1 MKLLRIALPLIFS
14 CFLTSMAFAHHAPSA
29 YCSESGDVCNSTGKV
44 NGVRKFRIGTA
55 AHYFR
60 KYKVCVRAPDSSR
73 ACRTGKMRDG
83 NDDGIWEG
91 AMKWRKRFPYKGR
104 GAYNVRW
111 YEPGGYK
118 SPKLGFHVRR
128 RP

>member
-1 MKLLRIALPLIFS
+1 MKFQWIAFPLVLSF
-14 CFLTSMAFAHHAPSA
+14 FPTSMAFAHHAPNV
-29 YCSESGDVCNSTGKV
+29 YCSESGDVCNSTRKI
-44 NGVRKFRIGTA
+44 NGVRKLRISTA
-55 AHYFR
+55 DNYFE
-60 KYKVCVRAPDSSR
+60 KYKVCVRAPDASR

-91 AMKWRKRFPYKGR
+91 SMKWRKRFPYKGR

-118 SPKLGFHVRR
+118 SPKLGFHVRKK
-128 RP
+128 P